1 MKPQFALSQRAI
13 SRTSAR
19 FMLACLFI
27 FGISAVVC
35 CQSAVVGDSSAVKLP
50 CLDSTVNGSRIK
62 TDSST
67 VNGSL
72 IKVPTAFFSDTL
84 KARMPLTIVNAD
96 SLNASFGN
104 SHPDGL
110 KGLVILLDAGHGG
123 SQDGALY
130 QNVAEKDVNLAVT
143 FKLKARLERMGAI
156 VHMTRT
162 ADITLSLQ
170 ARVNRSLKLRPDIFV
185 SVHANANRHTSIDG
199 IETYYYN
206 RRSSKLAITL
216 LKSIA
221 HGLKENPNWVK
232 QERLFVLHHNNV
244 PSTLVEIGYLSNT
257 RTNSL
262 LSDGAYQESVAES
275 VATGIFNYFQIK
287 NAARGPLPVQ
297 KVKTK
302 QHAKTKA
309 HALHSQKPSK

>member
-13 SRTSAR
+13 SRACVRSL
-19 FMLACLFI
+19 LACFFI
-27 FGISAVVC
+27 FVMSAVVC
-35 CQSAVVGDSSAVKLP
+35 CQSPIVGDSSAVKVP
-50 CLDSTVNGSRIK
+50 FFDSTVNGSRIK

-67 VNGSL
+67 VNGSW
-72 IKVPTAFFSDTL
+72 IKVPGALFLDTL
-84 KARMPLTIVNAD
+84 NPSMRLTIVNAD
-96 SLNASFGN
+96 SLHASFAN

-110 KGLVILLDAGHGG
+110 KGIVILLDAGHGG

-130 QNVAEKDVNLAVT
+130 HNVAEKDVNLAVT
-143 FKLKARLERMGAI
+143 FKLKARLELMGAT

-199 IETYYYN
+199 IETYYYD
-206 RRSSKLAITL
+206 RRSSKLAVTL
-216 LKSIA
+216 LKSIS
-221 HGLKENPNWVK
+221 HGLKENANWVK

-262 LSDGAYQESVAES
+262 LNDSAYQESVAES

-287 NAARGPLPVQ
+287 NAARGPRPLQ
-297 KVKTK
+297 KVKSK
-302 QHAKTKA
+302 QPAKTKA
-309 HALHSQKPSK
+309 HAVQSQKRSK